1 MKFKQAWRSG
11 PLGTASF
18 RLLTAGQFV
27 STAGDYCYAV
37 ALPWLVLSNHGGTV
51 LLGTLLACY
60 GVPRTVLI
68 PVGGMLADKIGPRT
82 TMLIADTSRFVF
94 VAAFAVL
101 AARHEVSIAALG
113 PLAALIGAGEGLFI
127 PASFA
132 IVPAL
137 LDEGKLM
144 SGNAVFSASQQ
155 VGGMIGPAIG
165 GILVAGLGPA
175 PALAVDAA
183 SFGVST
189 LCIAFIR
196 ARAVD
201 AGSRAKAAGTVTD
214 TGTVGS
220 ADPAPETSGGVLRL
234 LGKSRQLRVHLAVV
248 LAVNLSL
255 AGLGEVALPAL
266 VHDRWG
272 APSYGTV
279 LTCSSIGA
287 ILGSLVASR
296 AGGLRRP
303 MTVSGLTIFVM
314 SVAISLLPFLGG
326 IAGAGAA
333 MLVMG
338 LCASFGSTIAMPAV
352 QTYVPPRLLGRTMS
366 AIMLCSLGS
375 MPLSVAVTG
384 ALVKN
389 IGPAAF
395 FPIAGALVAVV
406 VLLGLTQRAWRE
418 FGAQDVP
425 VAAQEPAGESVLP
438 A

>member
-1 MKFKQAWRSG
+1 MKLKQAWRSG
-11 PLGTASF
+11 PLGTSSF

-37 ALPWLVLSNHGGTV
+37 ALPWLVLSNHGSTV
-51 LLGTLLACY
+51 LLGMLLACY
-60 GVPRTVLI
+60 GVPRTVFI
-68 PVGGMLADKIGPRT
+68 PVGGMLADKIGPRA
-82 TMLIADTSRFVF
+82 TMLIADASRFVF
-94 VAAFAVL
+94 VALFAVL
-101 AARHEVSIAALG
+101 AAGHHVSIVALG

-127 PASFA
+127 PASYA
-132 IVPAL
+132 IVPSL
-137 LDEGKLM
+137 LDKGTLM
-144 SGNAVFSASQQ
+144 SGNAVFSAGQQ
-155 VGGMIGPAIG
+155 VGALIGPAMG
-165 GILVAGLGPA
+165 GVLVAGLGPA

-196 ARAVD
+196 ARAVGASSD
-201 AGSRAKAAGTVTD
+201 EEAAQAVID
-214 TGTVGS
+214 VDPIRP
-220 ADPAPETSGGVLRL
+220 ADPSPETSGGVLRL
-234 LGKSRQLRVHLAVV
+234 LRKSRQLRVHLMVV

-266 VHDRWG
+266 VHDRW
-272 APSYGTV
+272 AASSYGTV
-279 LTCSSIGA
+279 LACSAIGA
-287 ILGSLVASR
+287 ILGSVGASR

-303 MTVSGLTIFVM
+303 MTISGLTIFVM
-314 SVAISLLPFLGG
+314 SVAIVLLPFLGG
-326 IAGAGAA
+326 IAGAAAA

-384 ALVKN
+384 VLVQH

-395 FPIAGALVAVV
+395 FPIAGALVGVV
-406 VLLGLTQRAWRE
+406 VLLGLTQRTWRE
-418 FGAQDVP
+418 FGARDVP
-425 VAAQEPAGESVLP
+425 VTAESPTNESALS